1 MSTTRLVD
9 SSTTLTSMTTII
21 SIVHTKGGVG
31 KTTSAIY
38 LASAAARS
46 GLETLVIDSDE
57 QYSASVWADEA
68 AQRGIGLPFTVTKNP
83 NNVDWDSKELVL
95 IDTPPGT
102 SARIDWAVEQAD
114 LILIPC
120 GCSPIEVERV
130 WPTLEMTAGKP
141 SAVLLTQVDL
151 RAKLG
156 AQVRALLSRE
166 SVPTLDTVI
175 PQRQNIRK
183 AFGTLPI
190 DLGAYW
196 DAWQELEAVVV
207 GV

>member
-1 MSTTRLVD
+1 M
-9 SSTTLTSMTTII
+9 TII

-38 LASAAARS
+38 MASAATRNGIQTVVVDA
-46 GLETLVIDSDE
+46 DE

-68 AQRGIGLPFTVTKNP
+68 AQRGFALPFKVTKDP
-83 NNVDWDSKELVL
+83 SESDWEAELVI

-102 SARIDWAVEQAD
+102 SRRIDNAVEAAD

-130 WPTLEMTAGKP
+130 WPTLEMTGSKP

-151 RAKLG
+151 RAKLWT
-156 AQVRALLSRE
+156 QVRDLLARE
-166 SVPTLDTVI
+166 SVPTLNTLI
-175 PQRQNIRK
+175 PQRQSIRK

-196 DAWQELEAVVV
+196 DAWAELEAVVV

>member
-1 MSTTRLVD
+1 
-9 SSTTLTSMTTII
+9 MTTI

-38 LASAAARS
+38 LASAAARR
-46 GLETLVIDSDE
+46 GIETTVVDCDE
-57 QYSASVWADEA
+57 QYSASVWAEEA
-68 AQRGIGLPFTVTKNP
+68 GRRGIGLPFTVTKNP
-83 NNVDWDSKELVL
+83 NKVDWDKELVI

-102 SARIDWAVEQAD
+102 SSRIDWAVEEAD

-130 WPTLEMTAGKP
+130 WPTLEMCAGKP

-175 PQRQNIRK
+175 PQRQSIRK
-183 AFGTLPI
+183 SFGSLPI
-190 DLGAYW
+190 DLGAYY
-196 DAWQELEAVVV
+196 DAWAELEAVVV